1 MQRNARKIVIH
12 SSKEEWDT
20 GESKDPMCV
29 YIPCF
34 VMPFFRRF
42 TTSSEISITPAEDGF
57 GLSIETERGSDEC
70 AAPMFLTRF
79 FIAAIVCST
88 NRKVQNLIEIV
99 TIYLHQSIRNK
110 PGAQQSLSSTKNIT
124 LNPKRVYVRIT
135 VLLILTV
142 CQLDLSQG
150 VSCKHTFAEEYS
162 GK

>member
-1 MQRNARKIVIH
+1 MIVDLGGSLLQRNAHKIVIH
-12 SSKEEWDT
+12 SSKEECDT

-79 FIAAIVCST
+79 YIAAIVYST

-99 TIYLHQSIRNK
+99 KIYLQQNIRNK
-110 PGAQQSLSSTKNIT
+110 PGAQQSLSSTKKYYPESQTCVCHNNCIIDFDSLPIRSIT
-124 LNPKRVYVRIT
+124 G
-135 VLLILTV
+135 
-142 CQLDLSQG
+142 C
-150 VSCKHTFAEEYS
+150 FM
-162 GK
+162 